1 MNKTLRALIVYDL
14 PPILFML
21 LIFGGSSQS
30 QMPPWMPV
38 WVGEALE
45 FLHVDKIVH
54 ATEYALLGVLW
65 IRSLTRGGV
74 RKARGWRILLAVS
87 ICIIYGATDELHQM
101 FVPNRTPDLY
111 DLVADAAGCLAA
123 ASVPSLWRRFAPTK
137 STPTANNSEET
148 SR

>member
-1 MNKTLRALIVYDL
+1 MNKTLRALIVYDI

-30 QMPPWMPV
+30 QIPPWMPV
-38 WVGEALE
+38 WVGEALD

-74 RKARGWRILLAVS
+74 RKAHGWRVLLAVS
-87 ICIIYGATDELHQM
+87 ICILYGATDELHQM

-111 DLVADAAGCLAA
+111 DLVADTVGSLAA
-123 ASVPSLWRRFAPTK
+123 AGVPSLWRRFDPTRK
-137 STPTANNSEET
+137 TPSIDRAKDASP
-148 SR
+148 